1 MSFLEILLESSNP
14 QERKKKQMCAVIIAV
29 TAVLL
34 AIALIAFAICQV
46 VDMTANSS
54 SDEEKDTEEETVDLG
69 ELTVKQLSDT
79 AIYSGNL
86 LTLNDNNHYKGEP
99 ELLNIEA
106 ERKAN
111 GAFISLFSKKSVFEA
126 TPETVQALCD
136 MVNACNKALNDDDN
150 LVLSNAYDTS
160 AISTQSGV
168 FSSGEA
174 VAISCCFEGS
184 TSDIR
189 PINEVEKYKWIY
201 SNAHKYGFVA
211 VSSKSNVFRY
221 VGVTHATAAKTRGLY
236 LDNYLKQLKTA
247 TAESPTVLNASGNI
261 VAYTCP
267 ISDVKVPNNYKYDIS
282 GNNVDGVIV
291 TVYLAQSASNTTVEE

>member
-1 MSFLEILLESSNP
+1 MSFLEALLDGSNAKERQKKHICAIAIAITAILL
-14 QERKKKQMCAVIIAV
+14 VV
-29 TAVLL
+29 
-34 AIALIAFAICQV
+34 ALIAFAICQI
-46 VDMTANSS
+46 VDATANNN
-54 SDEEKDTEEETVDLG
+54 SDEEKDTVEETVDLG
-69 ELTVKQLSDT
+69 ETTAKQLSET

-99 ELLNIEA
+99 ELINIES

-111 GAFISLFSKKSVFEA
+111 GAFISLFSKKTVFEA
-126 TPETVQALCD
+126 TPDTVKALCD
-136 MVNACNKALNDDDN
+136 LVNACNKALNNDDN

-160 AISTQSGV
+160 AISTQSGLY
-168 FSSGEA
+168 SSGEA
-174 VAISCCFEGS
+174 VAFSCCFEGS

-211 VSSKSNVFRY
+211 VSAKSNVFRY
-221 VGVTHATAAKTRGLY
+221 VGVTHATAAKTKGLY
-236 LDNYLKQLKTA
+236 LDNYLKQLKNA
-247 TAESPTVLNASGNI
+247 TIDSPVTLNVNGNI
-261 VAYTCP
+261 IAYTCP

-291 TVYLAQSASNTTVEE
+291 TVYLSGSINNSEG